1 MGPRR
6 VSIKTKLAAALA
18 VPLIALSVVAGLE
31 VARSLQEAEEV
42 RKQTDLATASIG
54 PSGLINALQHER
66 NYSSLWLLGAHE
78 LVDLPVDSIEE
89 ARANTDAARQAFA
102 LEVADKGEDVARI
115 YSPALAELDRLA
127 TLRGNIDSYDGPRV
141 VTEFNQVA
149 EDSFLGFSELVT
161 SLADRNSQLV
171 TEIEDHELRRG
182 VQLIDMS
189 SREIDHIARFV
200 RLGLLGAVT
209 GDRRVADPPE
219 IAEASMAVTASLDNH
234 YAILDLARDRYA
246 AAGDELEIES
256 AATGIIEMGPQII
269 ETGVVDVPAMLEG
282 ISLEDDESYYGFV
295 SDVSGIVQA
304 RADDLNAAAAAR
316 SRWYIATALLVVAA
330 AVVAILAV
338 SRSIVRP
345 LKELT
350 RQSIAMAEDHLPNAV
365 RKVLDAPV
373 GEDVEVPD
381 LAPVTVSSR
390 DEVADVADTLNR
402 VQTAALDLAVDQAM
416 LRRNVADAFVN
427 LARRNQ
433 NLIARQLD
441 FITELERNETRTT
454 TLENLFRLDHHA
466 TRMRR
471 NAESLLVLAGVE
483 GSRKWGGP
491 VNLTDVVR
499 AAVGEVED
507 FKRVVI
513 TTMDGATVVGSV
525 ASDLAHLLAELIE
538 NALQF
543 SPPERTVEING
554 RSRGGGYLLLVVDD
568 GMGMTRE
575 ELAAANERLE
585 FGAPQTIAPSRYLG
599 HHVAGNLA
607 RRHGIR
613 VTLHPTPCSGVTA
626 AVAVPPSLV
635 AGEMPVPVAG
645 YRPPVLE
652 APAPGELA
660 APAGPPTPAP
670 LPPLPSL
677 PSLAALPSQP
687 VPVAEPVRPEP
698 ITAPV
703 TMVDLASRV
712 VAPRV
717 VRTDPDAPP
726 LTRRVPGAQPPVTA
740 VHGLHSDGGN
750 GDGDGDGSNGNGD
763 HADGPPPPG
772 SADDVYRLLTD
783 YTDGIRRG
791 RDEASP
797 VSSR

>member
-1 MGPRR
+1 
-6 VSIKTKLAAALA
+6 
-18 VPLIALSVVAGLE
+18 
-31 VARSLQEAEEV
+31 
-42 RKQTDLATASIG
+42 
-54 PSGLINALQHER
+54 
-66 NYSSLWLLGAHE
+66 
-78 LVDLPVDSIEE
+78 
-89 ARANTDAARQAFA
+89 
-102 LEVADKGEDVARI
+102 
-115 YSPALAELDRLA
+115 
-127 TLRGNIDSYDGPRV
+127 
-141 VTEFNQVA
+141 
-149 EDSFLGFSELVT
+149 
-161 SLADRNSQLV
+161 
-171 TEIEDHELRRG
+171 
-182 VQLIDMS
+182 
-189 SREIDHIARFV
+189 
-200 RLGLLGAVT
+200 
-209 GDRRVADPPE
+209 
-219 IAEASMAVTASLDNH
+219 
-234 YAILDLARDRYA
+234 
-246 AAGDELEIES
+246 
-256 AATGIIEMGPQII
+256 MGPQII

-295 SDVSGIVQA
+295 SDVSGIVRA

-513 TTMDGATVVGSV
+513 TTMDGAAVVGSV

-660 APAGPPTPAP
+660 GPAGPPTPAP

-687 VPVAEPVRPEP
+687 VPVAGPVRPEP
-698 ITAPV
+698 IAAPV

-740 VHGLHSDGGN
+740 VHGLHGDGGN
-750 GDGDGDGSNGNGD
+750 GDGDGSNGNGD
-763 HADGPPPPG
+763 HADAPPPG

>member
-1 MGPRR
+1 M
-6 VSIKTKLAAALA
+6 
-18 VPLIALSVVAGLE
+18 
-31 VARSLQEAEEV
+31 
-42 RKQTDLATASIG
+42 
-54 PSGLINALQHER
+54 
-66 NYSSLWLLGAHE
+66 
-78 LVDLPVDSIEE
+78 
-89 ARANTDAARQAFA
+89 
-102 LEVADKGEDVARI
+102 
-115 YSPALAELDRLA
+115 
-127 TLRGNIDSYDGPRV
+127 
-141 VTEFNQVA
+141 A

-171 TEIEDHELRRG
+171 TEIEDHDLRRG

-209 GDRRVADPPE
+209 GDRRLADPPE
-219 IAEASMAVTASLDNH
+219 IAEASMAITASLNNH

-256 AATGIIEMGPQII
+256 AATGIIEMGPEII

-295 SDVSGIVQA
+295 SDVSNIVQA
-304 RADDLNAAAAAR
+304 RADDLNAEAAAR

-466 TRMRR
+466 TAVEAPSARLDRARQLRR
-471 NAESLLVLAGVE
+471 AQRSRSSL
-483 GSRKWGGP
+483 SGP
-491 VNLTDVVR
+491 VRGPLRPTP
-499 AAVGEVED
+499 
-507 FKRVVI
+507 
-513 TTMDGATVVGSV
+513 GALDARSV
-525 ASDLAHLLAELIE
+525 PRRRD
-538 NALQF
+538 
-543 SPPERTVEING
+543 RD
-554 RSRGGGYLLLVVDD
+554 RSR
-568 GMGMTRE
+568 T
-575 ELAAANERLE
+575 
-585 FGAPQTIAPSRYLG
+585 
-599 HHVAGNLA
+599 
-607 RRHGIR
+607 
-613 VTLHPTPCSGVTA
+613 C
-626 AVAVPPSLV
+626 
-635 AGEMPVPVAG
+635 
-645 YRPPVLE
+645 RP
-652 APAPGELA
+652 
-660 APAGPPTPAP
+660 
-670 LPPLPSL
+670 
-677 PSLAALPSQP
+677 
-687 VPVAEPVRPEP
+687 R
-698 ITAPV
+698 
-703 TMVDLASRV
+703 
-712 VAPRV
+712 
-717 VRTDPDAPP
+717 
-726 LTRRVPGAQPPVTA
+726 
-740 VHGLHSDGGN
+740 
-750 GDGDGDGSNGNGD
+750 D
-763 HADGPPPPG
+763 H
-772 SADDVYRLLTD
+772 
-783 YTDGIRRG
+783 
-791 RDEASP
+791 
-797 VSSR
+797 